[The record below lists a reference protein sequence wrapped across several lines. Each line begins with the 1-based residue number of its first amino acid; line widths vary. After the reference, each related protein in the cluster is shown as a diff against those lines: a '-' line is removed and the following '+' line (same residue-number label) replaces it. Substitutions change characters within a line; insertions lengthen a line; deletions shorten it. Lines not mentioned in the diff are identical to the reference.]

1 MQAQFCQPA
10 LAKQRKNQQTPLA
23 DSLQLCM
30 PCCMCMQ
37 QMSIGSASVS
47 SLLLCC

>member
-1 MQAQFCQPA
+1 MQAHFCRSA

-37 QMSIGSASVS
+37 QMSISSASVS
-47 SLLLCC
+47 VALLCC

>member
-1 MQAQFCQPA
+1 MQAHFWQPA
-10 LAKQRKNQQTPLA
+10 LTKQRNIQQTPLA

-47 SLLLCC
+47 VALLCC